1 MTLCTCGPSQ
11 FDKVALPAI
20 IDYKVTEARCEK
32 LPKLLPQLFSEVP
45 EVDRRYANPNRNPN
59 PNPNQ
64 VPEAEQLRRYAVLH
78 QKYKQ
83 PLFDIFMQLG
93 GAPYASCPRA
103 RLCFS
108 AGVMCAAQASTARAA
123 RRSPP
128 NPYPNPNP
136 NQALARPRRVLRL
149 RLASGQHPPRRL
161 ELRRAVRAR
170 RSRRGRRHA
179 SAVHRRR
186 AGLLRERG
194 RLQ

>member
-1 MTLCTCGPSQ
+1 MRPCSRYITLSAPASSQ

-45 EVDRRYANPNRNPN
+45 EVERRYANPNPNPN

-103 RLCFS
+103 RLCFFPL
-108 AGVMCAAQASTARAA
+108 VTD
-123 RRSPP
+123 P
-128 NPYPNPNP
+128 
-136 NQALARPRRVLRL
+136 
-149 RLASGQHPPRRL
+149 PPRRARCPGDAAL
-161 ELRRAVRAR
+161 LSGGPATSGTGGPRARAR
-170 RSRRGRRHA
+170 RL
-179 SAVHRRR
+179 RRR
-186 AGLLRERG
+186 LGPRAWPAVGRVPSAAG
-194 RLQ
+194 

>member
-1 MTLCTCGPSQ
+1 MLRRAALAVAGGGGVAGAYGYKWANDNLGSDALDRIIQACACLHATLLQIGDALCACGPPQ

-45 EVDRRYANPNRNPN
+45 KGERRYANPNPNPN

-108 AGVMCAAQASTARAA
+108 
-123 RRSPP
+123 
-128 NPYPNPNP
+128 
-136 NQALARPRRVLRL
+136 RL
-149 RLASGQHPPRRL
+149 RG
-161 ELRRAVRAR
+161 V
-170 RSRRGRRHA
+170 
-179 SAVHRRR
+179 
-186 AGLLRERG
+186 
-194 RLQ
+194 

>member
-1 MTLCTCGPSQ
+1 MAVAGGGGVAGAYGYKWANDNLGSDALDRIIQVCACLHATLLQINDAHDTLCTCGPSQ

-45 EVDRRYANPNRNPN
+45 EVERRYANLNPNPN

-108 AGVMCAAQASTARAA
+108 AGVVRAAQASTTRAA
-123 RRSPP
+123 RRSRRT
-128 NPYPNPNP
+128 
-136 NQALARPRRVLRL
+136 LAAWCPRCTSIV
-149 RLASGQHPPRRL
+149 SSP
-161 ELRRAVRAR
+161 
-170 RSRRGRRHA
+170 S
-179 SAVHRRR
+179 
-186 AGLLRERG
+186 
-194 RLQ
+194 

>member
-1 MTLCTCGPSQ
+1 MLRRAALAVAGGGGVAGAYGYKWANDNLGSDALDRIIQVCACLHATLLQIGDALCACGPPQ

-45 EVDRRYANPNRNPN
+45 EVNRRYANPNPNPN

-108 AGVMCAAQASTARAA
+108 AGVVRAAQASTTRAA
-123 RRSPP
+123 RRSPRTR
-128 NPYPNPNP
+128 
-136 NQALARPRRVLRL
+136 AAWCPRCT
-149 RLASGQHPPRRL
+149 SIGSSP
-161 ELRRAVRAR
+161 
-170 RSRRGRRHA
+170 S
-179 SAVHRRR
+179 
-186 AGLLRERG
+186 
-194 RLQ
+194 